1 MKLLREAAGREGAK
15 LADIERE
22 VGDLRAELD
31 SLDVRLHR
39 ARNAVSIDS
48 LVAHL
53 NIERKRMLE
62 DEKKAQVSRDL
73 GSLLS
78 LGLFSIAYLCR
89 GQKPDWDTLVSVC
102 LAEKP
107 FEDIRVAVKGND
119 IRLVNIAKTARERN
133 MDIISV
139 VVDLKQKGNEVLHW
153 EEFEA
158 RARNMRRAALS
169 GKSELAEGPKPQ
181 ALPTGRGPKWVR
193 VSSTEHTP

>member
-1 MKLLREAAGREGAK
+1 MKQLAEATGKERAK

-22 VGDLRAELD
+22 AVDLLAELD
-31 SLDVRLHR
+31 NLDVRLHR
-39 ARNAVSIDS
+39 AHNAVSIDS

-53 NIERKRMLE
+53 SIERKRMLE
-62 DEKKAQVSRDL
+62 DEERAEAGRGL

-78 LGLFSIAYLCR
+78 LGLFSIVCLCR
-89 GQKPDWDTLVSVC
+89 GQKPDWGRLVSVC
-102 LAEKP
+102 FTEEP
-107 FEDIRVAVKGND
+107 FGDVRVVLKGND